1 MNSTRNQNPI
11 VSTHTPDDTTTESL
25 SAYEVKIVK
34 KIIEITDRG
43 NNAEVRRQKNGTL
56 TVYEVRKSIV

>member
-25 SAYEVKIVK
+25 SAYGVKIVK

>member
-1 MNSTRNQNPI
+1 MNSTRNQNPL

-25 SAYEVKIVK
+25 SAYGVKIVK